1 MKDSEPIF
9 NVPGAVLAVLAVL
22 AAIHGLRTLLAPETD
37 LWLVYVLA
45 FIPARYDGLA
55 AELPGGETAALTSFA
70 THMLVHGDI
79 VHLLL
84 NSAWLLAFGGAIALR
99 VGSARFLAF
108 AIVCGIAGALTFLFV
123 NPGLAT
129 PVVGASGAVSGLMGG
144 AMRFLFS
151 AIDEGGAR
159 RLREAPHRARLMS
172 LPEALSDQRVLL
184 TTAIWLLINV
194 LATFGFG
201 GGGADGRIAWET
213 HIGGYVAGLLLFG
226 LFDRPAPTES
236 QPIQH

>member
-1 MKDSEPIF
+1 MKDSEPLF
-9 NVPGAVLAVLAVL
+9 NVPGAVLAVLAGL
-22 AAIHGLRTLLAPETD
+22 AAIHALRTFLPPETD

-55 AELPGGETAALTSFA
+55 QDLPGGETAAVTSFA

-99 VGSARFLAF
+99 VGSARFLTFAF
-108 AIVCGIAGALTFLFV
+108 VCGIAGALTFLFV

-151 AIDEGGAR
+151 AIDDGGAR
-159 RLREAPHRARLMS
+159 RLREAPHAVRLMS
-172 LPEALSDQRVLL
+172 LPEALSDRRVLI
-184 TTAIWLLINV
+184 TSAIWFLVNV
-194 LATFGFG
+194 LAIFGFG
-201 GGGADGRIAWET
+201 GVDADGRIAWET
-213 HIGGYVAGLLLFG
+213 HIGGYIAGFLLFG
-226 LFDRPAPTES
+226 LFDRPAPTER
-236 QPIQH
+236 QPIQY